1 MILVF
6 GSFILDFD
14 RPLQEFGFGL
24 GFAVLVDALVI
35 RSLLMPAI
43 MHLIGPANWAMPSWL
58 GRVLPNLSA
67 EVEDAIP
74 LPPSDAPVAR
84 RVSKPA
90 TPSSSAAGMMNG
102 KSP

>member
-1 MILVF
+1 MEGLNGRAARRNHQAITLGQAKSGRIIAAAAGIMIFVF
-6 GSFILDFD
+6 GSFILNFD

-58 GRVLPNLSA
+58 GRVLPNLS
-67 EVEDAIP
+67 P
-74 LPPSDAPVAR
+74 
-84 RVSKPA
+84 
-90 TPSSSAAGMMNG
+90 
-102 KSP
+102 